1 MFAVIA
7 AILFGFALLL
17 DLLDTNLGASD
28 ALNSTTLMMAG
39 LLCIA
44 LHFAGVGSGWGG
56 RRFRGRRPGQ
66 G

>member
-7 AILFGFALLL
+7 AIIFAFALLL

-28 ALNSTTLMMAG
+28 AFSATTLMIAG
-39 LLCIA
+39 LLCLA
-44 LHFAGVGSGWGG
+44 LHFAGVGGWRGY
-56 RRFRGRRPGQ
+56 RGRRPGP

>member
-1 MFAVIA
+1 LFAIIA

-28 ALNSTTLMMAG
+28 ALNATTLMIAG
-39 LLCIA
+39 LFCVA
-44 LHFAGVGSGWGG
+44 LHFAGVGAGWGG
-56 RRFRGRRPGQ
+56 RSFRGRRPGP

>member
-7 AILFGFALLL
+7 AIIFAFALLL

-28 ALNSTTLMMAG
+28 ALNSTTLVIAG
-39 LLCIA
+39 LLFLA
-44 LHFAGVGSGWGG
+44 LHFAGVGGWRG
-56 RRFRGRRPGQ
+56 RGYRGRRPGP

>member
-1 MFAVIA
+1 LFAVIA

-17 DLLDTNLGASD
+17 DLLDTNLGAND
-28 ALNSTTLMMAG
+28 AFSSGTLLLAG

-56 RRFRGRRPGQ
+56 RRFRGRRPGP